1 MDAPSAC
8 PECGT
13 ELAPALL
20 ACPACRRLV
29 HRERLEALA
38 TQADQAELRGERD
51 AALALWRE
59 AQGLLPVDSAQS
71 RGVAERVARLLRAG
85 AREAEPERRPS
96 PLPKWLAPLGVLGL
110 LLWKFKFLLAFA
122 LTKGKLLLLGLTQAS
137 TFFSMLLSVGVYWAA
152 WGWRFAVGFVAAM
165 YVHEMGHVAALSRL
179 GIPFSAPMFIP
190 GFGAVVRSAAY
201 PTTPREDAQVGL
213 AGPLWGLGAA
223 AAALAL
229 GHALA
234 APYWLAIAHVAGL
247 LNLFN
252 LLPVWQLDGA
262 RGFHPLS
269 RHQRLWAAASLGGA
283 WALTHDGL
291 LFVVALVAFGRAL
304 FDTRAGEG
312 DRRTL
317 AEFVL
322 IVAGLALVTWLALPA
337 R

>member
-1 MDAPSAC
+1 MDAPSSCA
-8 PECGT
+8 ECGT

-29 HRERLEALA
+29 HRERLEELA
-38 TQADQAELRGERD
+38 RQADEAELRGERD
-51 AALALWRE
+51 AALVAWRE
-59 AQGLLPVDSAQS
+59 AQGLLPPDSAQF

-85 AREAEPERRPS
+85 AQDPAAAPQHG
-96 PLPKWLAPLGVLGL
+96 PLPKWLAPLGALGL
-110 LLWKFKFLLAFA
+110 LIWKLKFVLAFV
-122 LTKGKLLLLGLTQAS
+122 LGQGKLLLLGLTQAS
-137 TFFSMLLSVGVYWAA
+137 TFFSMALSLGVYWAA
-152 WGWRFAVGFVAAM
+152 WGWRFALGFLAAM

-190 GFGAVVRSAAY
+190 GVGAVVRSAAY

-223 AAALAL
+223 LAALAL

-252 LLPVWQLDGA
+252 LVPVWQLDGA

-269 RHQRLWAAASLGGA
+269 RPQRLWAAAALGAG
-283 WALTHDGL
+283 WAATQDGL
-291 LFVVALVAFGRAL
+291 LFAVALVAFGRAL
-304 FDTRAGEG
+304 LDPHPGQG

-317 AEFVL
+317 LEFVL
-322 IVAGLALVTWLALPA
+322 ITLALAGVVSLATP
-337 R
+337 

>member
-20 ACPACRRLV
+20 ACPSCRRLV

-59 AQGLLPVDSAQS
+59 AQGLLPVDTAQS

-85 AREAEPERRPS
+85 AREAEPERHPS
-96 PLPKWLAPLGVLGL
+96 PLPKWLAPLGALGL
-110 LLWKFKFLLAFA
+110 LLWKFKVVLAFA

-179 GIPFSAPMFIP
+179 GIPFSAPMFVP
-190 GFGAVVRSAAY
+190 GLGAFVRSGAY

-223 AAALAL
+223 AVALAL
-229 GHALA
+229 GYALA

-252 LLPVWQLDGA
+252 LLPVWQLDGS

-269 RHQRLWAAASLGGA
+269 RHERLWAAASLGGA
-283 WALTHDGL
+283 WVLTHDGL

-304 FDTRAGEG
+304 FDARAGAG

>member
-1 MDAPSAC
+1 MTEAPRAC

-38 TQADQAELRGERD
+38 SEADRAELRGERD
-51 AALALWRE
+51 AALAFWRE
-59 AQGLLPVDSAQS
+59 AQGLLPVESAQF

-85 AREAEPERRPS
+85 ARDPAAEAQHS
-96 PLPKWLAPLGVLGL
+96 PLPKWLAPLGALGL
-110 LLWKFKFLLAFA
+110 LLWKVKFVLAFV
-122 LTKGKLLLLGLTQAS
+122 LTKGKLLLLGLTEAS
-137 TFFSMLLSVGVYWAA
+137 TFFSMLLSVGVYWTA
-152 WGWRFAVGFVAAM
+152 WGWRFALGFVLAM

-190 GFGAVVRSAAY
+190 GVGAVVRSAAY

-229 GHALA
+229 GHVLA
-234 APYWLAIAHVAGL
+234 SPYWLAIAHVAGV

-252 LLPVWQLDGA
+252 LVPVWQLDGA
-262 RGFHPLS
+262 RGFHPLA
-269 RHQRLWAAASLGGA
+269 RRQRLWAAAALGGA
-283 WALTHDGL
+283 WVTTHDGL
-291 LFVVALVAFGRAL
+291 LLVVALVAFGRAL
-304 FDTRAGEG
+304 LDPRAGEG

-317 AEFVL
+317 AEFAL
-322 IVAGLALVTWLALPA
+322 ITLALAAVVHFATV
-337 R
+337 

>member
-1 MDAPSAC
+1 MAAPRAC

-29 HRERLEALA
+29 HRERLEELA
-38 TQADQAELRGERD
+38 RGADEAELRGERD
-51 AALALWRE
+51 AALLLWRE
-59 AQGLLPVDSAQS
+59 AQGLLPPDSAQS
-71 RGVAERVARLLRAG
+71 RGVAERVTRLLRAG
-85 AREAEPERRPS
+85 ARDPAAAPRHS

-137 TFFSMLLSVGVYWAA
+137 TFFSMILSVGVYWAA
-152 WGWRFAVGFVAAM
+152 WGWRFALGFVLAM

-190 GFGAVVRSAAY
+190 GLGAVVRAGAY

-223 AAALAL
+223 VAALAL

-269 RHQRLWAAASLGGA
+269 REQRLWAAAALGVA
-283 WALTHDGL
+283 WAATHDGL

-304 FDTRAGEG
+304 FDPRPGEG

-317 AEFVL
+317 VEFVL
-322 IVAGLALVTWLALPA
+322 ITLALAAVVHSATP
-337 R
+337 